1 MINKIKHVNTGT
13 GWRAKYRLG
22 DAYFCKNSAWQVLR
36 ENFENT
42 IGGDYVHRMGEERR
56 KGPPDLNLIKKIV
69 DEHITKHNYKLPEDN
84 ELVIHY
90 RLGDRTYVK
99 EKRTK
104 YDTLEPNIYVA
115 IDRINKL
122 YNQINANKITIVTA
136 WHINLNTNKYKLTDK
151 QLEDTSFLEKL
162 IERLKD
168 KNVDILSQEIPDA
181 DFCYLVKAKGL
192 VTTCGYFSE
201 LANLCNTNSISL

>member
-1 MINKIKHVNTGT
+1 MIDKIKYVNTGT
-13 GWRAKYRLG
+13 SWRAKYRLG
-22 DAYFCKNSAWQVLR
+22 DAYFCKNSAWKVLR
-36 ENFENT
+36 ENFQNT
-42 IGGDYVHRMGEERR
+42 IGGDYVWRMGEVRR
-56 KGPPDLNLIKKIV
+56 KGPPNLNLIKKIV

-99 EKRTK
+99 HKRTK
-104 YDTLEPNIYVA
+104 YDTLEPNIDVA

-136 WHINLNTNKYKLTDK
+136 WHINLNRKKHTLTDE
-151 QLEDTSFLEKL
+151 QLEDTGFLERL
-162 IERLKD
+162 IERLKE
-168 KNVDILSQEIPDA
+168 KNVDILSQEKPDA

-192 VTTCGYFSE
+192 VTTCGYFSK
-201 LANLCNTNSISL
+201 LANLCNSNSISL

>member
-1 MINKIKHVNTGT
+1 
-13 GWRAKYRLG
+13 
-22 DAYFCKNSAWQVLR
+22 
-36 ENFENT
+36 
-42 IGGDYVHRMGEERR
+42 MGENGR
-56 KGPPDLNLIKKIV
+56 KKLPNVSLIKKLV

-99 EKRTK
+99 HKRTK
-104 YDTLEPNIYVA
+104 YDTLEPNIDVA

-136 WHINLNTNKYKLTDK
+136 WHINLNTDKYKLTDK
-151 QLEDTSFLEKL
+151 QLKDTNFLEKL

-181 DFCYLVKAKGL
+181 DFCYLVKAKAL
-192 VTTCGYFSE
+192 VTTCGYFSQ